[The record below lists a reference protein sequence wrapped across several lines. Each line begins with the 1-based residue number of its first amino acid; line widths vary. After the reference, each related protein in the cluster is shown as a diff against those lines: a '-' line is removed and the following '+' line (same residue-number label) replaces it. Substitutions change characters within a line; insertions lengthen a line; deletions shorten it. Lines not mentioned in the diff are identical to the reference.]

1 MFEFFQNTLAPWQ
14 WGLLALVPPAIVALY
29 FLKLRRQPL
38 EVPST
43 YLWKK
48 SIEDMHVNSLWQ
60 RLRQNLLLFLQLLLI
75 ALAML
80 ALMRPG
86 WEGTKLEG
94 DRFVFLVD
102 NSASM
107 SATDATDAKNRL
119 EEAKKLVA
127 GMIDQMSSGMTAMII
142 SFADTP
148 QVVQEFTDNRRLLR
162 ERLATIEPT
171 VRSTDLRGALEL
183 ADGLANP
190 NRVPLREGD
199 RDIDVVEAQKA
210 TVYIVSD
217 GRFEP
222 VKGFSLG
229 NLDALYVPI
238 GSLDAKNLAITTFS
252 TRRSES
258 KPEEK
263 QAFVQVANFTEAKQ
277 KATVELELDGGLL
290 DAKEVEVPAGE
301 SGGAVFPLANAPAG
315 KLTARL
321 KYELDTPTK
330 HDALEQDDVGFA
342 AVNDAKPGK
351 VLVVTPGNVALQ
363 VALGTVRAGR
373 LASVQF
379 QSPDVLTTDQYKRDA
394 EIGTYDLIIY
404 DQCAPA
410 TMPRANTLFLGRAP
424 PSAAWQKKKEDA
436 SGKNDEKAANDGKEA
451 AKDAGRDASKDVAK
465 DAPAEKPEMAV
476 APQIIDWDRSHPML
490 ASVELGNVVIA
501 DSMVLHPP
509 PGATLLI
516 DSTAGPIA
524 AVAPRDA
531 YQDAVL
537 GFEIVGKATDGATSV
552 NTNWARFLCFPTF
565 CLNVLEYLGGS
576 SQDSQMSSTRP
587 GRPVELRV
595 AGNDTE
601 LTIVDP
607 NGKRFAVRRGEGDVF
622 QFQDTN
628 TLGVYDVRR
637 GEQVVERFAVNLF
650 DHQESDVRVRSGKN
664 ETAATISPA
673 DIRIG
678 NVDVA
683 ATVGRTPTRTEAW
696 KTVLLCALFVLILEW
711 YIYNRRVYL

>member
-1 MFEFFQNTLAPWQ
+1 MFDFFQNTLTPLQ

-43 YLWKK
+43 YLWKR

-60 RLRQNLLLFLQLLLI
+60 RLRQNLLLFLQLLLV

-86 WEGTKLEG
+86 WEGAKLQG
-94 DRFVFLVD
+94 DRFIFLVD

-107 SATDATDAKNRL
+107 SATDAKGAKNRL
-119 EEAKKLVA
+119 EEAKKVVG

-162 ERLATIEPT
+162 ERLTTIEPT
-171 VRSTDLRGALEL
+171 VRGTDLHGALEL

-190 NRVPLREGD
+190 NRIPLREGD

-217 GRFEP
+217 GRFDA

-229 NLDALYVPI
+229 TLEPIYVPI
-238 GSLDAKNLAITTFS
+238 GSFDAKNLAITAFS
-252 TRRSES
+252 TRGSES

-263 QAFVQVANFTEAKQ
+263 QTFVQVANFTTAAQ
-277 KATVELELDGGLL
+277 KAVVELDLDGTLI
-290 DAKEVEVPAGE
+290 DAKEVEVPAGQT
-301 SGGAVFPLANAPAG
+301 SGVVLPLPHAPAG

-321 KYELDTPTK
+321 KYDLEGLGK
-330 HDALEQDDVGFA
+330 HDVLEQDDVGYA
-342 AVNDAKPGK
+342 AVSDAKPGR

-363 VALGTVRAGR
+363 VALATPRSGR
-373 LASVQF
+373 LANIQL
-379 QSPDVLTTDQYKRDA
+379 QSPDVLTTEKYKHDA
-394 EIGTYDLIIY
+394 EIGSYDLIVY

-410 TMPRANTLFLGRAP
+410 TMPRANTLFIGRLP
-424 PSAAWQKKKEDA
+424 PGAAWHRGREDA
-436 SGKNDEKAANDGKEA
+436 SAAKKGANDAKDA
-451 AKDAGRDASKDVAK
+451 AKDKADD
-465 DAPAEKPEMAV
+465 KPEMAD
-476 APQIIDWDRSHPML
+476 APQIIDWDRSHPLL
-490 ASVELGNVVIA
+490 ASVELGSVAIV
-501 DSMVLHPP
+501 DSIVLHPP
-509 PGATLLI
+509 PGASPLI
-516 DSTAGPIA
+516 DSTKGTIA

-531 YQDAVL
+531 YQDAVV
-537 GFEIVGKATDGATSV
+537 GFEIVGRQADGSTLV
-552 NTNWARFLCFPTF
+552 NTNWPRMLSFPTF
-565 CLNVLEYLGGS
+565 WLNVLEYLGS
-576 SQDSQMSSTRP
+576 NSQDSQNASTKP
-587 GRPVELRV
+587 GRPVELRAGGNV
-595 AGNDTE
+595 AE
-601 LTIVDP
+601 LTVVDP
-607 NGKRFAVRRGEGDVF
+607 TGKQFAVRRTEGDVF

-628 TLGVYDVRR
+628 RPGVYEVRQ
-637 GEQVVERFAVNLF
+637 GDKVIDRFAVNLF
-650 DHQESDVRVRSGKN
+650 DPQESDVGLRQREDKN
-664 ETAATISPA
+664 GTTVNPA

-678 NVDVA
+678 NVDVV
-683 ATVGRTPTRTEAW
+683 ATVGQTPTRIEAW
-696 KTVLLCALFVLILEW
+696 KPVLACALFVLLLEW

>member
-1 MFEFFQNTLAPWQ
+1 MFDFFQNTLSPWQ
-14 WGLLALVPPAIVALY
+14 WGLLGLVPPAIVALY

-43 YLWKK
+43 YLWKR

-86 WEGTKLEG
+86 WEGAKLQG
-94 DRFVFLVD
+94 DRFIFLVD

-107 SATDATDAKNRL
+107 SATDEKDAKNRL
-119 EEAKKLVA
+119 EEAKKVVG

-171 VRSTDLRGALEL
+171 VRGTDLHGALEL

-190 NRVPLREGD
+190 NRIPLREGD

-217 GRFEP
+217 GRFEA

-229 NLDALYVPI
+229 TLEPIYVPI
-238 GSLDAKNLAITTFS
+238 GSFDAKNLAITAFS

-263 QAFVQVANFTEAKQ
+263 QAFVQVANFTRAAQ
-277 KATVELELDGGLL
+277 KAVVELELDGSLL
-290 DAKEVEVPAGE
+290 DAKEVDVPAGE
-301 SGGAVFPLANAPAG
+301 TSGVVLPLANAPAG

-330 HDALEQDDVGFA
+330 HDALEQDDVGYA
-342 AVNDAKPGK
+342 AINDAKPGR
-351 VLVVTPGNVALQ
+351 VLVVTPGNVALE
-363 VALGTVRAGR
+363 VALATQRAGR
-373 LASVQF
+373 LANIQI
-379 QSPDVLTTDQYKRDA
+379 QTPDVLTKEQYKRDA
-394 EIGTYDLIIY
+394 EIGTYDLVIY

-410 TMPRANTLFLGRAP
+410 AMPRANTLFIGRLP
-424 PSAAWQKKKEDA
+424 PGAVWRGGREDA
-436 SGKNDEKAANDGKEA
+436 SGAKSAGD
-451 AKDAGRDASKDVAK
+451 AKDAAAD
-465 DAPAEKPEMAV
+465 KPEMAV
-476 APQIIDWDRSHPML
+476 GPQIIDWDRSHPLL
-490 ASVELGNVVIA
+490 ASVELGNVDIA

-509 PGATLLI
+509 PGAIELI

-524 AVAPRDA
+524 VVAPRDA

-537 GFEIVGKATDGATSV
+537 GFEIVGQAPDGAKSV
-552 NTNWARFLCFPTF
+552 NTNWARRLSFPTF
-565 CLNVLEYLGGS
+565 CLNVLEYLGGN
-576 SQDSQMSSTRP
+576 SQDSQLASTKP
-587 GRPVELRV
+587 GRPLELG
-595 AGNDTE
+595 APGKIDE
-601 LTIVDP
+601 LTVVDP
-607 NGKRFAVRRGEGDVF
+607 AGKQFAVRRSEGDVF

-628 TLGVYDVRR
+628 RLGVYEVRR
-637 GEQVVERFAVNLF
+637 GDQVIERFAVNLF
-650 DHQESDVRVRSGKN
+650 DQQESDVDVRPSQDKKGTTVN
-664 ETAATISPA
+664 PA

-683 ATVGRTPTRTEAW
+683 ATIGQTPTRIEAW
-696 KTVLLCALFVLILEW
+696 KPVLACALFVLILEW